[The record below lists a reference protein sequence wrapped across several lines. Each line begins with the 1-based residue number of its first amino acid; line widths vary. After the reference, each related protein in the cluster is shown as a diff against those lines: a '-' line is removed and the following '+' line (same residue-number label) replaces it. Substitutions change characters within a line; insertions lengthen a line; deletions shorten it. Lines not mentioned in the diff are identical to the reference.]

1 MPVNSA
7 RNQLSCCFHQAL
19 LVAAVSPHQL
29 LLGFSVS
36 TILWWARIV
45 LRPSSLRSG
54 PDHEFEQWRLK
65 ASERK
70 LRTIALRA
78 MSGVEGIT
86 TLIRFIQLRYLTSL
100 EYPYETVVNQTSP
113 AFPPKFGTL
122 F

>member
-78 MSGVEGIT
+78 MSGVEGIGHHNPNPV
-86 TLIRFIQLRYLTSL
+86 
-100 EYPYETVVNQTSP
+100 YPAAVLD
-113 AFPPKFGTL
+113 KFGVSVRDCR
-122 F
+122 